1 MVRTIKSDQVGSLSH
16 HEVLTLLQSLAQS
29 PILLLNE
36 PLTANTFTAPQQIVW
51 VVFLLNGM

>member
-1 MVRTIKSDQVGSLSH
+1 MMRTIKPDQVEILKH
-16 HEVLTLLQSLAQS
+16 HEVFTLLQSLAQS
-29 PILLLNE
+29 PIPLLSE